1 MASSVLQG
9 VEDTARECVSSM
21 NTAIDGVVVTNTFAQ
36 GIIKV
41 GSSEYRYYFIYN

>member
-9 VEDTARECVSSM
+9 AEDTAKGCIAAM